1 MKKTLLLSMIA
12 LLTVLTGMAQT
23 TADDLSAAARTRL
36 EKAITLMDTGMAETA
51 IEILNNLDKEYPN
64 NYNVLYEMCYAYW
77 VTNEKK
83 KALEILKRLESHPAA
98 TFMVYHL
105 EGNCLD
111 DMGKSKEAI
120 KAYNRG
126 LERFPD
132 AALLIVEQGRI
143 AQKAEEYD
151 KAVELYEK
159 AIEVDPEHPS
169 AYHCLAVLYA
179 DSYEPFWSIMYGE
192 AARLLNMHYNI
203 YEQRSEE
210 ISALL
215 YQVYKDN
222 IEITNNGDS
231 TVIHTTLTK
240 MNQISISQDSSLVFL
255 PLPMAFEEEM
265 LHALIPEKKE
275 LTLQSL
281 IDARGRFIDSFYE
294 RFSDYYDVSILDF
307 QRQVRESGHW
317 QAYNMFLLRQGD
329 MEAYQQ
335 WGANDSTAAD
345 QMEAFA
351 QWYDEHP
358 FTPSA
363 EHPTLRNKAYRL
375 INLDIPARETV
386 SNAKDC
392 RKHSADALRLSRW
405 WLDQPLDTNSYI
417 QDQVRGFLVAW
428 CMNSDEIM
436 VELRD
441 CSIGE
446 SGEGML
452 AMMFAMIEYGLEHK
466 VKNPGEEGFAYA
478 FKRALSY
485 LDKNRA
491 VVEIPA
497 PVEECLKMTPD
508 QLEQRIHEEYTVP
521 VETRE
526 VLKP

>member
-1 MKKTLLLSMIA
+1 
-12 LLTVLTGMAQT
+12 
-23 TADDLSAAARTRL
+23 
-36 EKAITLMDTGMAETA
+36 
-51 IEILNNLDKEYPN
+51 
-64 NYNVLYEMCYAYW
+64 
-77 VTNEKK
+77 
-83 KALEILKRLESHPAA
+83 
-98 TFMVYHL
+98 
-105 EGNCLD
+105 
-111 DMGKSKEAI
+111 
-120 KAYNRG
+120 
-126 LERFPD
+126 
-132 AALLIVEQGRI
+132 
-143 AQKAEEYD
+143 
-151 KAVELYEK
+151 
-159 AIEVDPEHPS
+159 
-169 AYHCLAVLYA
+169 
-179 DSYEPFWSIMYGE
+179 MYGE

-210 ISALL
+210 MSALL

-275 LTLQSL
+275 LTLQTL

-307 QRQVRESGHW
+307 QRQVRKSGHW

-351 QWYDEHP
+351 RWYDEHP

>member
-1 MKKTLLLSMIA
+1 MKKALLSIIA
-12 LLTVLTGMAQT
+12 LLAVFAGWAQT
-23 TADDLSAAARTRL
+23 TADDLSESARTRL
-36 EKAITLMDTGMAETA
+36 EKAITLMDTGMAGTA

-77 VTNEKK
+77 VSGEKK
-83 KALEILKRLESHPAA
+83 KALDILNRLENHPSA

-111 DMGKSKEAI
+111 EIGKPKDAI
-120 KAYNRG
+120 KTYNRG

-132 AALLIVEQGRI
+132 AALLYVEQGRI
-143 AQKAEEYD
+143 AQRQEDYN

-179 DSYEPFWSIMYGE
+179 DSYEPFWGIMYGE
-192 AARLLNMHYNI
+192 AARLLNMHYTI

-210 ISALL
+210 MSALL
-215 YQVYKDN
+215 YYVYKDHIN
-222 IEITNNGDS
+222 ITNNGDS
-231 TVIHTTLTK
+231 TEIHTTLTK

-265 LHALIPEKKE
+265 VRALFPEKE
-275 LTLQSL
+275 ITLQSL
-281 IDARGRFIDSFYE
+281 IDVRGRFIDSFYE
-294 RFSDYYDVSILDF
+294 RFNDYYDVSILDF
-307 QRQVRESGHW
+307 QRQVRKSGHW
-317 QAYNMFLLRQGD
+317 QAYNMFLLSQGD
-329 MEAYQQ
+329 EEAYQQ
-335 WGANDSTAAD
+335 WGATDSTAAD
-345 QMEAFA
+345 QMDAFA
-351 QWYDEHP
+351 RWYDEHP

-417 QDQVRGFLVAW
+417 QDQVQRFLVAW

-466 VKNPGEEGFAYA
+466 VKNLGEEGFAYA
-478 FKRALSY
+478 FKRALAY

-491 VVEIPA
+491 MVEVPERA
-497 PVEECLKMTPD
+497 EECLMMTPE
-508 QLEQRIHEEYTVP
+508 QLDQRIHEEYNVP

-526 VLKP
+526 VMKP